1 MLDLHRLRLLRE
13 FAERGTIA
21 ATAAALGYTPSAV
34 SQQLAALERE
44 AGMALLDRTAR
55 SAELTDAGRR
65 LASHAERIL
74 AQVEEAEA
82 DLIAAAQEPSGRVS
96 LAAFPTAA
104 AAFAPALARS
114 LRAHPGLTLLLR
126 QTQREEGLRQVSSA
140 EVDVALVDDWSGG
153 LAGPVN
159 TESAL
164 LRFYPLVRDPLVLVV
179 PRGHRL
185 GGPGDPVDLRHRRE
199 PSRWM
204 AAPSGEPSRRAVD
217 LLLAGVGGAP
227 PVPWEFEGL
236 GTILSLVARGIG
248 IAAVPRLAL
257 AAGEA
262 RVVVRELPDGSP
274 SREVYA
280 VARAASVRR
289 PSVAVILTALH
300 DGAAHLPGRSA
311 LPRVTPGCRLPRPP
325 GGDWLRGLARGARS
339 RGQLM
344 QRGPPRPRPSSLPRT
359 VITSMP
365 FSRR

>member
-1 MLDLHRLRLLRE
+1 MLDLHRLRILKE
-13 FAERGTIA
+13 FAARGTIA

-44 AGMALLDRTAR
+44 AGTALLDRTAR
-55 SAELTDAGRR
+55 SAELTDAGLR
-65 LASHAERIL
+65 LTAHAERIL
-74 AQVEEAEA
+74 ALVEEAEA
-82 DLIAAAQEPSGRVS
+82 DLSVQAREPSGRVS
-96 LAAFPTAA
+96 VAAFPTAA

-153 LAGPVN
+153 LAG
-159 TESAL
+159 TESPL

-185 GGPGDPVDLRHRRE
+185 ADPAEPVDLRQLRE
-199 PSRWM
+199 TSRWM
-204 AAPSGEPSRRAVD
+204 AAPAGEPSRQAVD

-257 AAGEA
+257 AAGDA
-262 RVVVRELPDGSP
+262 RVAVRELPEGSP
-274 SREVYA
+274 GREVYA

-300 DGAAHLPGRSA
+300 DGAEHLPGR
-311 LPRVTPGCRLPRPP
+311 
-325 GGDWLRGLARGARS
+325 GGRNRAVS
-339 RGQLM
+339 
-344 QRGPPRPRPSSLPRT
+344 
-359 VITSMP
+359 
-365 FSRR
+365 

>member
-21 ATAAALGYTPSAV
+21 GTAAALGYTPSAV

-44 AGMALLDRTAR
+44 VGMALLDRTAR

-74 AQVEEAEA
+74 AQVEEAEV
-82 DLIAAAQEPSGRVS
+82 DITAAAQDPSGRVS
-96 LAAFPTAA
+96 VAAFPTAA

-126 QTQREEGLRQVSSA
+126 QTQRGEGLRQVSSA

-153 LAGPVN
+153 LVG

-185 GGPGDPVDLRHRRE
+185 ADLGIPVDLRQLRTA
-199 PSRWM
+199 SRWM
-204 AAPSGEPSRRAVD
+204 AAPAGEPSRQAVD

-262 RVVVRELPDGSP
+262 RVVVRELPEGSP
-274 SREVYA
+274 AREVYA

-300 DGAAHLPGRSA
+300 DGAKHLPGRSA
-311 LPRVTPGCRLPRPP
+311 
-325 GGDWLRGLARGARS
+325 RGRAF
-339 RGQLM
+339 
-344 QRGPPRPRPSSLPRT
+344 P
-359 VITSMP
+359 
-365 FSRR
+365 

>member
-1 MLDLHRLRLLRE
+1 MLDLHRLRILKE
-13 FAERGTIA
+13 FAARGTIA

-44 AGMALLDRTAR
+44 AGTALLDRTAPPAGL
-55 SAELTDAGRR
+55 SDAGLR
-65 LASHAERIL
+65 LTAHAERIL

-82 DLIAAAQEPSGRVS
+82 DLSVQAREPSGRVS
-96 LAAFPTAA
+96 VAAFPTAA

-126 QTQREEGLRQVSSA
+126 QTQRAEGLRQVSSA

-185 GGPGDPVDLRHRRE
+185 ADPAEPVDLRQLRE

-257 AAGEA
+257 AAGQA
-262 RVVVRELPDGSP
+262 RLVLRERRAGSP

-300 DGAAHLPGRSA
+300 DGAEHLPGR
-311 LPRVTPGCRLPRPP
+311 
-325 GGDWLRGLARGARS
+325 GGRNRAVS
-339 RGQLM
+339 
-344 QRGPPRPRPSSLPRT
+344 
-359 VITSMP
+359 
-365 FSRR
+365 

>member
-1 MLDLHRLRLLRE
+1 MLDLHRLRLLKE
-13 FAERGTIA
+13 FAARGTIA

-44 AGMALLDRTAR
+44 AGTALLDRTAR
-55 SAELTDAGRR
+55 SAELTDAGLR
-65 LASHAERIL
+65 LTAHAERIL
-74 AQVEEAEA
+74 ALVEEAEA
-82 DLIAAAQEPSGRVS
+82 DLSVQAREPSGRVS
-96 LAAFPTAA
+96 VAAFPTAA
-104 AAFAPALARS
+104 AAFAPSLARS

-126 QTQREEGLRQVSSA
+126 QTQRAEGLRQVSSA

-153 LAGPVN
+153 LAG
-159 TESAL
+159 TESPL

-185 GGPGDPVDLRHRRE
+185 ADPAEPVDLRQLRE
-199 PSRWM
+199 TSRWM
-204 AAPSGEPSRRAVD
+204 AAPAGEPSRQAVD

-257 AAGEA
+257 AAGDA
-262 RVVVRELPDGSP
+262 RVAVRELPEGSP
-274 SREVYA
+274 AREVYA

-300 DGAAHLPGRSA
+300 DGAEHLPGR
-311 LPRVTPGCRLPRPP
+311 
-325 GGDWLRGLARGARS
+325 GGRNRAVS
-339 RGQLM
+339 
-344 QRGPPRPRPSSLPRT
+344 
-359 VITSMP
+359 
-365 FSRR
+365 

>member
-1 MLDLHRLRLLRE
+1 MLDLHRLRLLKE

-34 SQQLAALERE
+34 SQQLAVLERE
-44 AGMALLDRTAR
+44 AGTALLDRTAR

-65 LASHAERIL
+65 LTAHAERIL

-82 DLIAAAQEPSGRVS
+82 DLSVHAREPSGRVS
-96 LAAFPTAA
+96 VAAFPTAA

-126 QTQREEGLRQVSSA
+126 QTQRAEGLRQVSSA

-153 LAGPVN
+153 LAGTGSAGTGSAG
-159 TESAL
+159 TESPL

-185 GGPGDPVDLRHRRE
+185 ADPAEPVDLRQLRE
-199 PSRWM
+199 TSRWM
-204 AAPSGEPSRRAVD
+204 AAPAGEPSRQAVD
-217 LLLAGVGGAP
+217 RLLAGVGGAP

-257 AAGEA
+257 AAGDA
-262 RVVVRELPDGSP
+262 RVAVRELPEGSP
-274 SREVYA
+274 AREVYA
-280 VARAASVRR
+280 VARTASVRR

-300 DGAAHLPGRSA
+300 DGAEHLPGR
-311 LPRVTPGCRLPRPP
+311 
-325 GGDWLRGLARGARS
+325 GGRS
-339 RGQLM
+339 RAV
-344 QRGPPRPRPSSLPRT
+344 P
-359 VITSMP
+359 
-365 FSRR
+365 

>member
-1 MLDLHRLRLLRE
+1 MLDLHRLRLLKE

-44 AGMALLDRTAR
+44 AGTALLDRTAR
-55 SAELTDAGRR
+55 SAELTDAGLR
-65 LASHAERIL
+65 LAVHAERIL

-82 DLIAAAQEPSGRVS
+82 DLSVQAREPSGRVS
-96 LAAFPTAA
+96 VAAFPTAA

-126 QTQREEGLRQVSSA
+126 QTQRAEGLRQVSSA
-140 EVDVALVDDWSGG
+140 EVDVALIDDWSGG
-153 LAGPVN
+153 VAG
-159 TESAL
+159 TGSASAGSASTGSSL

-185 GGPGDPVDLRHRRE
+185 ADPAEPVDLRQLRE
-199 PSRWM
+199 TSRWM
-204 AAPSGEPSRRAVD
+204 AAPAGEPSRQAVD
-217 LLLAGVGGAP
+217 LLLARVGGAP

-257 AAGEA
+257 AAGDA
-262 RVVVRELPDGSP
+262 RAAVRELPEGSP
-274 SREVYA
+274 AREVYA

-300 DGAAHLPGRSA
+300 DGAQHLPGR
-311 LPRVTPGCRLPRPP
+311 
-325 GGDWLRGLARGARS
+325 GGRGRAVS
-339 RGQLM
+339 
-344 QRGPPRPRPSSLPRT
+344 
-359 VITSMP
+359 
-365 FSRR
+365 

>member
-65 LASHAERIL
+65 LAFHAERIL

-82 DLIAAAQEPSGRVS
+82 DLTAAAQEPSGRVS
-96 LAAFPTAA
+96 VAAFPTAA

-114 LRAHPGLTLLLR
+114 LRAHPGLTLVLR
-126 QTQREEGLRQVSSA
+126 QTQRGEGLRQVSSA

-153 LAGPVN
+153 PAGPQ
-159 TESAL
+159 SAL

-185 GGPGDPVDLRHRRE
+185 ADPAEAVDLRQLRE
-199 PSRWM
+199 TSRWM
-204 AAPSGEPSRRAVD
+204 AAPSGEPSRQAVD

-274 SREVYA
+274 FREVYA

-289 PSVAVILTALH
+289 PSVAVILQALH

-311 LPRVTPGCRLPRPP
+311 LPRVTP
-325 GGDWLRGLARGARS
+325 
-339 RGQLM
+339 
-344 QRGPPRPRPSSLPRT
+344 
-359 VITSMP
+359 
-365 FSRR
+365 

>member
-1 MLDLHRLRLLRE
+1 MLDLHRLRLLKE
-13 FAERGTIA
+13 FAARGTIA

-44 AGMALLDRTAR
+44 AGTALLDRTAR
-55 SAELTDAGRR
+55 SAELTDAGLR
-65 LASHAERIL
+65 LTAHAERIL

-82 DLIAAAQEPSGRVS
+82 DLSVQAREPSGRVS
-96 LAAFPTAA
+96 VAAFPTAA

-126 QTQREEGLRQVSSA
+126 QTQRAEGLRQVSSA

-153 LAGPVN
+153 LAG
-159 TESAL
+159 TESPL

-185 GGPGDPVDLRHRRE
+185 ADPAEPVDLRQLRE
-199 PSRWM
+199 TSRWM
-204 AAPSGEPSRRAVD
+204 AAPAGEPSRQAVD

-257 AAGEA
+257 AAGDA
-262 RVVVRELPDGSP
+262 RVAVRELPEGSP
-274 SREVYA
+274 GREVYA

-300 DGAAHLPGRSA
+300 DGAEHLPGR
-311 LPRVTPGCRLPRPP
+311 
-325 GGDWLRGLARGARS
+325 GGRNRAVS
-339 RGQLM
+339 
-344 QRGPPRPRPSSLPRT
+344 
-359 VITSMP
+359 
-365 FSRR
+365 

>member
-1 MLDLHRLRLLRE
+1 MLDLHRLRLLKE
-13 FAERGTIA
+13 FAARGTIA

-44 AGMALLDRTAR
+44 AGTALLDRTAR
-55 SAELTDAGRR
+55 SAELTDAGLR
-65 LASHAERIL
+65 LTVHAERIL

-82 DLIAAAQEPSGRVS
+82 DLSVQAREPSGRVS
-96 LAAFPTAA
+96 VAAFPTAA

-126 QTQREEGLRQVSSA
+126 QTQRAEGLRQVSSA

-153 LAGPVN
+153 LASTGLASTGSAG
-159 TESAL
+159 TESPL

-185 GGPGDPVDLRHRRE
+185 ADPAEPVDLRQLRE
-199 PSRWM
+199 TSRWM
-204 AAPSGEPSRRAVD
+204 AAPAGEPSRQAVD
-217 LLLAGVGGAP
+217 RLLAGVGGAP

-257 AAGEA
+257 AAGDA
-262 RVVVRELPDGSP
+262 RVAVRELPEGSP
-274 SREVYA
+274 AREVYA
-280 VARAASVRR
+280 VARTASVRR

-300 DGAAHLPGRSA
+300 DGAEHLPGR
-311 LPRVTPGCRLPRPP
+311 
-325 GGDWLRGLARGARS
+325 GGRS
-339 RGQLM
+339 RAV
-344 QRGPPRPRPSSLPRT
+344 P
-359 VITSMP
+359 
-365 FSRR
+365 